1 MVVFTTE
8 IRLKEISIRK
18 VMGASEA
25 SLLYILGKGFISL
38 LLIASCI
45 GLPIIILFFEQVVF
59 PKTAN
64 HAPLNIVEMVIGVL
78 VILGLALIMIGSQTL
93 KVARTNPAEVLKS
106 E

>member
-1 MVVFTTE
+1 
-8 IRLKEISIRK
+8 
-18 VMGASEA
+18 
-25 SLLYILGKGFISL
+25 
-38 LLIASCI
+38 
-45 GLPIIILFFEQVVF
+45 LFFEQVVF